1 MDRRRPRPRGGPPG
15 RHGDGSNHLSDAED
29 SVILRKQSLR
39 RRSDREFDDE
49 FMDNVGSWGPDP
61 ARDLMY
67 YGQRSTRGGPQ
78 GRRGAVSCD
87 RNDPMDDMDS
97 FGPRGGCAG
106 NKMARHMDAM
116 LAEMAITE
124 REGRAGGRDIDD
136 HFNALSMNDL
146 PTLRESRAY
155 MMETLKTLR
164 SGEERRRLRDNFDM
178 ITEDI
183 ARLESEQRETGSKPR
198 GMGGSMHRMD
208 SNPRGGRAGGQSM
221 SYLEKSDLATLKQS
235 HAETKESLRRLS
247 KDGTGKQRRI
257 LEQGLRM
264 IEEDIARIEYQHRE
278 SNKMPRGT
286 GAPTR
291 RWGQEDYSDEESDF
305 QPRGSHRGYRESAA
319 GRRGNS
325 GR

>member
-1 MDRRRPRPRGGPPG
+1 MDRRRPRPQGEPPG
-15 RHGDGSNHLSDAED
+15 RHGDGSNQLSDAED
-29 SVILRKQSLR
+29 SVILRKQNLR
-39 RRSDREFDDE
+39 RRSDRERDDE

-78 GRRGAVSCD
+78 GRRGAVSYD
-87 RNDPMDDMDS
+87 RNDFMDDMDS

-106 NKMARHMDAM
+106 NKMARHMDAI
-116 LAEMAITE
+116 LAEMESTE
-124 REGRAGGRDIDD
+124 REARTGARDIDD
-136 HFNALSMNDL
+136 HFNTLIMDDL
-146 PTLRESRAY
+146 PTLRGSRAY

-164 SGEERRRLRDNFDM
+164 SGEERRRLRDNLDM
-178 ITEDI
+178 VTEDI
-183 ARLESEQRETGSKPR
+183 ARLEVEQRESGSKPR
-198 GMGGSMHRMD
+198 RMGASMQSMD

-221 SYLEKSDLATLKQS
+221 SYLDKPDLATLRQS
-235 HAETKESLRRLS
+235 HVETKESLRRLS
-247 KDGTGKQRRI
+247 KNGTGKQRRN
-257 LEQGLRM
+257 LEQGLLM

-278 SNKMPRGT
+278 SNKMARGI
-286 GAPTR
+286 GAQTR
-291 RWGQEDYSDEESDF
+291 RRGQEDYSDEESDF